1 MHPYVGEFLGT
12 QQLIGSTLTNLNLLL
27 SRPYVGEFL
36 GTLLL
41 ILLGDGVVAN
51 VVLAKTKGN
60 NSGWIVVTFGW
71 GMGVFVAVWCVA
83 AASGAHLNP
92 AVTIG
97 LAAAGKFPVAGQS
110 VAGEVAAY
118 IVAQMLGA
126 IAGAVLVF
134 LCYRDHY
141 AATDDADAKL
151 ATFCT
156 GPAIRRPAANL
167 FSEMVGTFVL
177 VLAVLLATEPGIT
190 LDASAGEVLK
200 ATSLKVGLGSL
211 GALPVGLL
219 VLAIG
224 LSLGGT
230 TGYAINP
237 ARDLGPRIAHAVL
250 PVPGKR
256 DSDWSYAWIP
266 VVGPI
271 FGGLAAASVA
281 ALIK

>member
-1 MHPYVGEFLGT
+1 MTPF
-12 QQLIGSTLTNLNLLL
+12 
-27 SRPYVGEFL
+27 VGEFL

-41 ILLGDGVVAN
+41 VLLGNGVVAN
-51 VVLAKTKGN
+51 VVLARTKGY

-71 GMGVFVAVWCVA
+71 AMGVYIAVMCVG

-97 LAAAGKFPVAGQS
+97 LAAAGKLAPETSIVGYLIAQFLGGMS
-110 VAGEVAAY
+110 GAA
-118 IVAQMLGA
+118 
-126 IAGAVLVF
+126 LVYYF
-134 LCYRDHY
+134 YYDHY
-141 AATDDADAKL
+141 AASDDPNAKL

-156 GPAIRRPAANL
+156 APAIRHTATNL
-167 FSEMVGTFVL
+167 FGEIVGTFVL
-177 VLAVLLATEPGIT
+177 VIAVLLAAEPSIEIGV
-190 LDASAGEVLK
+190 AGAK
-200 ATSLKVGLGSL
+200 IGLGSL
-211 GALPVGLL
+211 GALPVALV

-237 ARDLGPRIAHAVL
+237 ARDLGPRLVHALL

-266 VVGPI
+266 VVGPLL
-271 FGGLAAASVA
+271 GALLAASIATA
-281 ALIK
+281 IR